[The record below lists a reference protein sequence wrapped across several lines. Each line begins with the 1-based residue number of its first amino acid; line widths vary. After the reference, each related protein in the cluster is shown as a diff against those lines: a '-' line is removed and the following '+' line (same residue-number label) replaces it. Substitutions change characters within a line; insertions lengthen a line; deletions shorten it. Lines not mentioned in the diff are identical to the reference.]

1 MICRIDYPVCHIGAR
16 DNKVVACKLLL
27 HAVDWN
33 GVQMSI
39 NRLESVRLF
48 PYLPVWLD
56 WFCELFLVQQ

>member
-33 GVQMSI
+33 GVQMFI
-39 NRLESVRLF
+39 NHLESV
-48 PYLPVWLD
+48 
-56 WFCELFLVQQ
+56 